1 MPLADL
7 QDYMKFCQSGP
18 SNLPKSS
25 KVAQIARELQ
35 QSPIGSPMRGR
46 SPSPSAWAASPPA
59 VPSLDTSGL
68 EGAITEQR
76 AIVLRN
82 IISGFKFADNDN
94 DGRRECMSPERSV
107 AT

>member
-18 SNLPKSS
+18 SSLPKSS

-35 QSPIGSPMRGR
+35 PSPVGSPMRGR
-46 SPSPSAWAASPPA
+46 SPSPNAWTASPPG

-68 EGAITEQR
+68 EGAIAEQR
-76 AIVLRN
+76 VLVLRH
-82 IISGFKFADNDN
+82 IISGFKFALDEEE
-94 DGRRECMSPERSV
+94 GRRECMSPER
-107 AT
+107 